1 MRDEMTNLCVAL
13 LLCAVL
19 SACDRTAHTNSP
31 ATLTALLEMA
41 PANVATVAIARMN
54 LLCAQGLGG
63 ADCVDLDA
71 ADGQLDAW
79 ADQVR
84 TETDR
89 HSYRFNRNPA
99 EFEGS
104 EGFFKLL
111 MLGVVLA
118 EDYRV
123 RYHPELRAGLQGADA
138 QDGFF
143 ADPQAVFLSG
153 LLGDERQGTCSSV
166 PVLYLA
172 VGRRLRYPLRL
183 VTTKGHLFVRWE
195 GQGERFNL
203 EVTGKGLNRFPDDY
217 YRHWPFEVS
226 DQEVEAEGYPRSL
239 TPREELAVFMSIRA
253 MCLREAGLLKEAGE
267 VFDVA
272 ARLAPGVASYRMMAG
287 RCREE
292 RGVPWTAQ
300 TIGGE
305 L

>member
-1 MRDEMTNLCVAL
+1 MTNLCVAL

-41 PANVATVAIARMN
+41 PANFATVAIARMN

-118 EDYRV
+118 EDYEV
-123 RYHPELRAGLQGADA
+123 HYHPELRAGLQGTDA

-143 ADPQAVFLSG
+143 ADPQAVFLSD

-172 VGRRLRYPLRL
+172 VGRRLGYPLRL

-195 GQGERFNL
+195 GEGERFNL
-203 EVTGKGLNRFPDDY
+203 EVTGEGLNRFPDDY
-217 YRHWPFEVS
+217 HRGGKNLDAFVRNNPTGAIDKLGLVTGSFNVQFSTPQFEEGLVGWSVRVVFIDNRTASPAWRFAVS
-226 DQEVEAEGYPRSL
+226 STAASCWDALFFRRFDPCGGCNRS
-239 TPREELAVFMSIRA
+239 
-253 MCLREAGLLKEAGE
+253 
-267 VFDVA
+267 
-272 ARLAPGVASYRMMAG
+272 
-287 RCREE
+287 
-292 RGVPWTAQ
+292 
-300 TIGGE
+300 
-305 L
+305 